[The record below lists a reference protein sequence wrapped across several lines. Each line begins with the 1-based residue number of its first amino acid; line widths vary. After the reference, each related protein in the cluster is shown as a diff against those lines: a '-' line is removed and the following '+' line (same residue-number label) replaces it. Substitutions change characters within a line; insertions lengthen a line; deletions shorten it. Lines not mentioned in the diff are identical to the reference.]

1 MVQIQSVLKCD
12 DNSGIL
18 FVKCLHLVNKTKK
31 EKSNLGDLIKVSI
44 LKKKALKF
52 KKQQKIYYGLVLGL
66 KKKTRRVNGV
76 FIKQSKN
83 RVVILNFNFKLL
95 GTRIYGPI
103 CKEIKSN
110 INYLKLKTII
120 SLGRGII

>member
-1 MVQIQSVLKCD
+1 MVQLQSVLKCN

-66 KKKTRRVNGV
+66 KKKTRRVNGI
-76 FIKQSKN
+76 FIKQSKK
-83 RVVILNFNFKLL
+83 RKRA
-95 GTRIYGPI
+95 T
-103 CKEIKSN
+103 
-110 INYLKLKTII
+110 
-120 SLGRGII
+120 

>member
-1 MVQIQSVLKCD
+1 MVQIQSVLKCN

-18 FVKCLHLVNKTKK
+18 FVKCLHLINKNKK
-31 EKSNLGDLIKVSI
+31 QKANLGDLIKVSI

-66 KKKTRRVNGV
+66 KKKKRRINGI

-83 RVVILNFNFKLL
+83 RVIVLNFNFKLL

>member
-66 KKKTRRVNGV
+66 KKKTRRVNGI

>member
-1 MVQIQSVLKCD
+1 MVQIQSVLKCN

-18 FVKCLHLVNKTKK
+18 FVKCLHLVNKKK
-31 EKSNLGDLIKVSI
+31 KQKANLGDLIKISI

-52 KKQQKIYYGLVLGL
+52 KKQQKIYYGLILGL
-66 KKKTRRVNGV
+66 KKKTRRVNGI
-76 FIKQSKN
+76 FLKQSLN
-83 RVVILNFNFKLL
+83 RVVVLNLNFKLL
-95 GTRIYGPI
+95 GTRIYGPV
-103 CKEIKSN
+103 CKELKSN